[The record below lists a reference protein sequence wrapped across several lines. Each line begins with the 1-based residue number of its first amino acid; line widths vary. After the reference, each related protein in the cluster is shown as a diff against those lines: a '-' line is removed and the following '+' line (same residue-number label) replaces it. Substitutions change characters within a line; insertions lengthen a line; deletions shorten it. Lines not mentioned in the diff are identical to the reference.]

1 MLPSL
6 GEVLAMEVCR
16 RGRPAVV
23 AGADRL
29 DTPVRWVHAIELT
42 DVARLLR
49 GGELVLSTGIALPDD
64 ERLLAA
70 YITELADVGVAGL
83 AVELG
88 RRYAGSL
95 PDALVAAAART
106 GLPLIAFEHEVAFI
120 EITEAVHARIIDAQ
134 LEELRVSER
143 LHEMFTELSVAGAS
157 PEEVVRQAAALA
169 GRPVILADLSHRVL
183 AFSPGGADPG
193 RLLSGFAGR
202 SRSVRLS
209 GRTAYDEASGWLV
222 TPVGAQGEDWG
233 RVILV
238 CSEPPSGLDSVL
250 LERTAT
256 TLALGRLLTRHRES
270 LERQAHRTLI
280 SGIISQAHA
289 DPAEAAV
296 RARALGVPVDG
307 RQLIA
312 MVLRFGDVSESASAL
327 SSGVLGMPAHARVLD
342 LADAAADA
350 CRAERIPSLVGT
362 LDDDR
367 AGAMLSLDP
376 RAEPDDV
383 LAKLATRIRD
393 RADAAVIGVGA
404 AVGSIRDVRRSFL
417 EASQVAD
424 LATSRPDDRGPIFY
438 RLPDLRLRGLLHL
451 LRDDPRLQTF
461 VERELGTLLAADP
474 GLLDVLAA
482 YLAAGGNKA
491 EAAKTSH
498 LARPTFYERLR
509 RIERIL
515 GTDLSSAESRTS
527 LHVALLALNTSR
539 GPANLA
545 DLGGLGGVADE
556 AAGLR
561 HGLGGL
567 GEETPEQMEVVGVD
581 REQLEMRVDA
591 AVLGVLGEVAG
602 FAQQRV
608 TGGGLDQHGRQA
620 GQVGG
625 QRVDQGVISG
635 MSGQVEAGR
644 RAPELVELMRHAVHA
659 ARGQVHPGAEQD
671 RAVRHREILLL
682 ETEQER
688 EDQAAA

>member
-6 GEVLAMEVCR
+6 GEVLAMDVCR

-29 DTPVRWVHAIELT
+29 DTPVRWVHAMELT

-64 ERLLAA
+64 GQLLAG
-70 YITELADVGVAGL
+70 YIAELAEVGVAGL
-83 AVELG
+83 ALELG

-95 PDALVAAAART
+95 PAALVTAAERC
-106 GLPLIAFEHEVAFI
+106 GLPLIVFEREVAFI

-134 LEELRVSER
+134 LDELRVSER

-157 PEEVVRQAAALA
+157 PEEIVRQAASLA

-193 RLLSGFAGR
+193 RLLTGFAAR
-202 SRSVRLS
+202 SRAVRLS
-209 GRTAYDEASGWLV
+209 GRTVYDEAAGWLV

-238 CSEPPSGLDSVL
+238 CSAAPTALDTVL
-250 LERTAT
+250 LERAAT

-312 MVLRFGDVSESASAL
+312 MVLRFREPGLGVS
-327 SSGVLGMPAHARVLD
+327 AHARVLD
-342 LADAAADA
+342 LADTAAAA

-362 LDDDR
+362 LDDAR
-367 AGAMLSLDP
+367 AGAMLSLGP
-376 RAEPDDV
+376 SAQADDV
-383 LAKLATRIRD
+383 LTALATRIRD
-393 RADAAVIGVGA
+393 RAGVDPGILVIGVGA

-424 LATSRPDDRGPIFY
+424 VAASRSDGRDPLFY

-461 VERELGTLLAADP
+461 VERELGALLAADP
-474 GLLDVLAA
+474 ELIDALAA

-491 EAAKTSH
+491 EAAKASH

-509 RIERIL
+509 RIERTL

-527 LHVALLALNTSR
+527 LHVALLALN
-539 GPANLA
+539 AAQA
-545 DLGGLGGVADE
+545 DG
-556 AAGLR
+556 
-561 HGLGGL
+561 
-567 GEETPEQMEVVGVD
+567 
-581 REQLEMRVDA
+581 
-591 AVLGVLGEVAG
+591 
-602 FAQQRV
+602 
-608 TGGGLDQHGRQA
+608 
-620 GQVGG
+620 
-625 QRVDQGVISG
+625 
-635 MSGQVEAGR
+635 
-644 RAPELVELMRHAVHA
+644 
-659 ARGQVHPGAEQD
+659 
-671 RAVRHREILLL
+671 
-682 ETEQER
+682 
-688 EDQAAA
+688 

>member
-6 GEVLAMEVCR
+6 DEVLAMEVCR

-29 DTPVRWVHAIELT
+29 GTPVRWVHAIELT

-70 YITELADVGVAGL
+70 YITELAEVGVAGL

-95 PDALVAAAART
+95 PAALVTAAKQA
-106 GLPLIAFEHEVAFI
+106 GLPLIAFEREVAFI

-134 LEELRVSER
+134 LDELRVSER

-157 PEEVVRQAAALA
+157 PEEVVRQAATLA

-183 AFSPGGADPG
+183 ACEPAGSDPG
-193 RLLSGFAGR
+193 RLLSGFAAR

-209 GRTAYDEASGWLV
+209 GRTVYDEASGWLV
-222 TPVGAQGEDWG
+222 TPVGARGEDWG
-233 RVILV
+233 RVILA
-238 CSEPPSGLDSVL
+238 CSAPPSGLDSVL
-250 LERTAT
+250 LERAAT

-289 DPAEAAV
+289 DPAEAAI
-296 RARALGVPVDG
+296 RSRALGVPVDG

-312 MVLRFGDVSESASAL
+312 LVLRFRDRMI
-327 SSGVLGMPAHARVLD
+327 SGPGGPLGMPAHARVLD
-342 LADAAADA
+342 LADAAAAA

-367 AGAMLSLDP
+367 AGAMLSLGP
-376 RAEPDDV
+376 RVEPDDV
-383 LAKLATRIRD
+383 LTKLARRIRD
-393 RADAAVIGVGA
+393 RAGADPDVLVIGVGA
-404 AVGSIRDVRRSFL
+404 AAGSIRDVRRSFL

-424 LATSRPDDRGPIFY
+424 VAASRPDGRDLLFY

-461 VERELGTLLAADP
+461 VERELGALLTADP
-474 GLLDVLAA
+474 GLVDVLAA

-491 EAAKTSH
+491 EAAKASH

-527 LHVALLALNTSR
+527 LHVALLARS
-539 GPANLA
+539 
-545 DLGGLGGVADE
+545 
-556 AAGLR
+556 
-561 HGLGGL
+561 
-567 GEETPEQMEVVGVD
+567 
-581 REQLEMRVDA
+581 
-591 AVLGVLGEVAG
+591 
-602 FAQQRV
+602 
-608 TGGGLDQHGRQA
+608 
-620 GQVGG
+620 
-625 QRVDQGVISG
+625 
-635 MSGQVEAGR
+635 
-644 RAPELVELMRHAVHA
+644 A
-659 ARGQVHPGAEQD
+659 ARADATSAGWA
-671 RAVRHREILLL
+671 
-682 ETEQER
+682 
-688 EDQAAA
+688 

>member
-1 MLPSL
+1 
-6 GEVLAMEVCR
+6 MEACR
-16 RGRPAVV
+16 RGRPLVV

-29 DTPVRWVHAIELT
+29 DVPVRWVHAIELT
-42 DVARLLR
+42 DVAQLLR

-70 YITELADVGVAGL
+70 YITELAGIGVAGL

-95 PDALVAAAART
+95 PPALITAARQA

-134 LEELRVSER
+134 LDELRVSER

-157 PEEVVRQAAALA
+157 AEEVVRQAAALA

-183 AFSPGGADPG
+183 AFSPGGGDPG
-193 RLLSGFAGR
+193 QLLSGFAAR

-222 TPVGAQGEDWG
+222 TPVGARGEDWG

-238 CSEPPSGLDSVL
+238 CSVPPSPTDTVL
-250 LERTAT
+250 IERAAT

-296 RARALGVPVDG
+296 RSRALGVPVDG

-312 MVLRFGDVSESASAL
+312 MVLRFRDRMASGPGGPRGMGPGGPRGMGPGGPRGMGPGGPRGMGPGGL
-327 SSGVLGMPAHARVLD
+327 LGMPAHARVLD
-342 LADAAADA
+342 LADAAAAA

-367 AGAMLSLDP
+367 AGAMLSLGP
-376 RAEPDDV
+376 RAEPDDA
-383 LAKLATRIRD
+383 LTRLATRIRD
-393 RADAAVIGVGA
+393 RAPDVVVIGVGA
-404 AVGSIRDVRRSFL
+404 TAGSIRDVRRSFL

-424 LATSRPDDRGPIFY
+424 VAAARLDPAAPLFY

-461 VERELGTLLAADP
+461 VERELGALLADSGT
-474 GLLDVLAA
+474 GLIDVLAA

-491 EAAKTSH
+491 EAAKASH

-527 LHVALLALNTSR
+527 LHVALLALDASPDR
-539 GPANLA
+539 
-545 DLGGLGGVADE
+545 LG
-556 AAGLR
+556 
-561 HGLGGL
+561 
-567 GEETPEQMEVVGVD
+567 
-581 REQLEMRVDA
+581 
-591 AVLGVLGEVAG
+591 
-602 FAQQRV
+602 
-608 TGGGLDQHGRQA
+608 
-620 GQVGG
+620 
-625 QRVDQGVISG
+625 
-635 MSGQVEAGR
+635 
-644 RAPELVELMRHAVHA
+644 A
-659 ARGQVHPGAEQD
+659 AR
-671 RAVRHREILLL
+671 L
-682 ETEQER
+682 T
-688 EDQAAA
+688 

>member
-16 RGRPAVV
+16 RGRPVVV

-70 YITELADVGVAGL
+70 YVTELAEVGVAGL

-95 PDALVAAAART
+95 PAALVAAASQS

-134 LEELRVSER
+134 LDELRVSER

-157 PEEVVRQAAALA
+157 AEEVVRQAATLA

-183 AFSPGGADPG
+183 ALSPGGADPG
-193 RLLSGFAGR
+193 RLLSGFAAR
-202 SRSVRLS
+202 SRAIRLS
-209 GRTAYDEASGWLV
+209 GRTVYDEASGWLV

-238 CSEPPSGLDSVL
+238 CDGPPASTDTML
-250 LERTAT
+250 LERAAT

-280 SGIISQAHA
+280 TGIISQAHA

-296 RARALGVPVDG
+296 RSRALGVPVDG

-312 MVLRFGDVSESASAL
+312 LVLRFRDPVVSGPGGAL
-327 SSGVLGMPAHARVLD
+327 GVSAHARVLD
-342 LADAAADA
+342 LADATAAA

-367 AGAMLSLDP
+367 AGAMLSLGP
-376 RAEPDDV
+376 GVEPDDV
-383 LAKLATRIRD
+383 LTRLATRIRD
-393 RADAAVIGVGA
+393 RAGVDPEVLVIGVGA
-404 AVGSIRDVRRSFL
+404 TAGSIRDVRRSFL

-424 LATSRPDDRGPIFY
+424 VAASRLDSVAPLFY

-461 VERELGTLLAADP
+461 VEREIGALLAADS
-474 GLLDVLAA
+474 GLIDALAA

-491 EAAKTSH
+491 AAAKASH

-527 LHVALLALNTSR
+527 LHVALLALDASR
-539 GPANLA
+539 
-545 DLGGLGGVADE
+545 
-556 AAGLR
+556 
-561 HGLGGL
+561 
-567 GEETPEQMEVVGVD
+567 
-581 REQLEMRVDA
+581 
-591 AVLGVLGEVAG
+591 
-602 FAQQRV
+602 
-608 TGGGLDQHGRQA
+608 
-620 GQVGG
+620 
-625 QRVDQGVISG
+625 
-635 MSGQVEAGR
+635 AGR
-644 RAPELVELMRHAVHA
+644 A
-659 ARGQVHPGAEQD
+659 
-671 RAVRHREILLL
+671 
-682 ETEQER
+682 
-688 EDQAAA
+688 

>member
-6 GEVLAMEVCR
+6 GDVLAMEVCR

-64 ERLLAA
+64 DRLLTA
-70 YITELADVGVAGL
+70 YVTELADVGVAGL

-95 PDALVAAAART
+95 PGALVAAAEQA
-106 GLPLIAFEHEVAFI
+106 GLPLIAFEREVAFI
-120 EITEAVHARIIDAQ
+120 EITEAVHARIIDVQ
-134 LEELRVSER
+134 LDELRVSER

-157 PEEVVRQAAALA
+157 AEEIVRQAAALA

-183 AFSPGGADPG
+183 ACEPAGADPG
-193 RLLSGFAGR
+193 RLLSGFAAR
-202 SRSVRLS
+202 SRAVRLS
-209 GRTAYDEASGWLV
+209 GRTAFDEASGWLV
-222 TPVGAQGEDWG
+222 TPVGAHGEDWG

-238 CSEPPSGLDSVL
+238 CSGAPTGLDTVL

-296 RARALGVPVDG
+296 RSRALGVPVDG

-312 MVLRFGDVSESASAL
+312 MVLRYREPGLGVS
-327 SSGVLGMPAHARVLD
+327 AHARVLD
-342 LADAAADA
+342 LADSAAAA

-367 AGAMLSLDP
+367 AGAMLSLGP
-376 RAEPDDV
+376 RAEPDDM
-383 LAKLATRIRD
+383 LTRLATRIRD
-393 RADAAVIGVGA
+393 RAGVDPDLLVIGVGA
-404 AVGSIRDVRRSFL
+404 TAGSIRDVRRSFL

-424 LATSRPDDRGPIFY
+424 VAASRSGGRDPLFY

-461 VERELGTLLAADP
+461 VERELG
-474 GLLDVLAA
+474 GLLGTDPALLDTLEA

-491 EAAKTSH
+491 AAAKAAH
-498 LARPTFYERLR
+498 LARPTFYDRLR

-527 LHVALLALNTSR
+527 LHVALLALNASQ
-539 GPANLA
+539 A
-545 DLGGLGGVADE
+545 D
-556 AAGLR
+556 
-561 HGLGGL
+561 
-567 GEETPEQMEVVGVD
+567 Q
-581 REQLEMRVDA
+581 
-591 AVLGVLGEVAG
+591 
-602 FAQQRV
+602 
-608 TGGGLDQHGRQA
+608 
-620 GQVGG
+620 
-625 QRVDQGVISG
+625 
-635 MSGQVEAGR
+635 
-644 RAPELVELMRHAVHA
+644 
-659 ARGQVHPGAEQD
+659 
-671 RAVRHREILLL
+671 
-682 ETEQER
+682 
-688 EDQAAA
+688 